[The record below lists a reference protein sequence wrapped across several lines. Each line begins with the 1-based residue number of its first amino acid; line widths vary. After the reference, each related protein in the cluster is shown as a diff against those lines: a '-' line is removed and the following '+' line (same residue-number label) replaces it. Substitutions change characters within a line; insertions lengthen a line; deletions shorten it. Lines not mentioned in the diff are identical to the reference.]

1 MEFTDYHTRLAAY
14 VLLVD
19 EVDGQE
25 CVLLAWWNGEGH
37 SDPAWSLPGGGIEFD
52 ESIRDGL
59 VREVFEETG
68 YHVEPGALLAEDF
81 FTGQGRTFDGLFRSQ
96 RFVFDATITGGEL
109 GTTEVDGSTDH
120 AAWVPLGELDAQSRV
135 GIVDIA
141 LSARARQ
148 ERRMSLSIRV
158 IPCLDV
164 DGGRVVKGVN
174 FTELRDAGDPVELA
188 RLYDAEGADE
198 LTFLDISASHQGR
211 ATTMEVVSRCAEE
224 VFIPLTVGG
233 GVGSVQ
239 DVDRLLRAGADK
251 VAVNTAAIH
260 RPELVAEIADRFG
273 NQVLVLSVDARRAA
287 GTQSGFEVTTHGGRK
302 SAGLDAIEWAV
313 RAAELGAGEILLN
326 AMDADGTTDGFDLE
340 LIRAVRREV
349 GIPVIASGGAGA
361 VEHFPPAVA
370 AGADA
375 VLAATVFHFGTLT
388 IAEVKAGLS
397 TAGHPVR

>member
-1 MEFTDYHTRLAAY
+1 
-14 VLLVD
+14 
-19 EVDGQE
+19 
-25 CVLLAWWNGEGH
+25 
-37 SDPAWSLPGGGIEFD
+37 
-52 ESIRDGL
+52 
-59 VREVFEETG
+59 
-68 YHVEPGALLAEDF
+68 
-81 FTGQGRTFDGLFRSQ
+81 
-96 RFVFDATITGGEL
+96 
-109 GTTEVDGSTDH
+109 
-120 AAWVPLGELDAQSRV
+120 
-135 GIVDIA
+135 
-141 LSARARQ
+141 
-148 ERRMSLSIRV
+148 MSLAIRV

-174 FTELRDAGDPVELA
+174 FQELRDAGDPVELA

-198 LTFLDISASHQGR
+198 LTFLDISASHEGR

-233 GVGSVQ
+233 GVGSVE

-251 VAVNTAAIH
+251 VGVNTAAVA
-260 RPELVAEIADRFG
+260 RPDLIAEIADRFG
-273 NQVLVLSVDARRAA
+273 NQVLVLSLDARRCRDGA
-287 GTQSGFEVTTHGGRK
+287 TTESGFEVTTHGGRK

-349 GIPVIASGGAGA
+349 HVPVIASGGAGA
-361 VEHFPPAVA
+361 VEHFPPAVE

-375 VLAATVFHFGTLT
+375 VLAATVFHFGTLS
-388 IAEVKAGLS
+388 IGDVKTGLS

>member
-1 MEFTDYHTRLAAY
+1 
-14 VLLVD
+14 
-19 EVDGQE
+19 
-25 CVLLAWWNGEGH
+25 
-37 SDPAWSLPGGGIEFD
+37 
-52 ESIRDGL
+52 
-59 VREVFEETG
+59 
-68 YHVEPGALLAEDF
+68 
-81 FTGQGRTFDGLFRSQ
+81 
-96 RFVFDATITGGEL
+96 
-109 GTTEVDGSTDH
+109 
-120 AAWVPLGELDAQSRV
+120 
-135 GIVDIA
+135 
-141 LSARARQ
+141 
-148 ERRMSLSIRV
+148 MSLAIRV

-174 FTELRDAGDPVELA
+174 FQELRDAGDPVELA
-188 RLYDAEGADE
+188 RLYDSEGADE
-198 LTFLDISASHQGR
+198 LTFLDISASHEGR

-233 GVGSVQ
+233 GVGSVE

-273 NQVLVLSVDARRAA
+273 NQVLVLSVDARRTRPDQP
-287 GTQSGFEVTTHGGRK
+287 GTGSGFEVTTHGGRK

-340 LIRAVRREV
+340 LIRAVRRQV
-349 GIPVIASGGAGA
+349 TIPVIASGGAGA
-361 VEHFPPAVA
+361 VEHFPPAVD

-375 VLAATVFHFGTLT
+375 VLAATVFHFGTLS
-388 IAEVKAGLS
+388 IRDVKTGLS